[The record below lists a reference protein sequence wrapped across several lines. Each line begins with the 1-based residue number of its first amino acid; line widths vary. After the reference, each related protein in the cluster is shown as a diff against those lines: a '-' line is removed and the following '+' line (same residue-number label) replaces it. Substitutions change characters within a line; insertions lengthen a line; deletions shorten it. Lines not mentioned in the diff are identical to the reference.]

1 MAASIHHAPHCT
13 DPKSEEYT
21 NVVLWKTVIGEMR
34 RVVYGCPS
42 CGETA
47 QTERFEAAE
56 VEEED

>member
-1 MAASIHHAPHCT
+1 MPPSIPHASTCT
-13 DPKSEEYT
+13 DPKAEEYT

-47 QTERFEAAE
+47 QIERFEVAE
-56 VEEED
+56 VAEED